1 MFELA
6 RCIVMESRVWHAC
19 TLHVDMEAQCPAEDT
34 KWFPGDT
41 LTADPLAV
49 SGAQSSR
56 RGSSTNLGSGQY
68 ASVPA
73 ALAVESDGES
83 EQGAGRG
90 GVAGWFRRQH

>member
-1 MFELA
+1 M
-6 RCIVMESRVWHAC
+6 
-19 TLHVDMEAQCPAEDT
+19 LHCRPEPEAVCPAENAKALPSDIP
-34 KWFPGDT
+34 K
-41 LTADPLAV
+41 ADPSYTCV
-49 SGAQSSR
+49 AQSSR
-56 RGSSTNLGSGQY
+56 RGSSTNLGSGRY